1 MPKGS
6 YVDDA
11 LLECFKQKCS
21 ENVPVSNAL
30 LMINIFFLNVRL
42 MLMYY

>member
-1 MPKGS
+1 MPKES
-6 YVDDA
+6 DVDDA
-11 LLECFKQKCS
+11 LLEWFKQQGI

-30 LMINIFFLNVRL
+30 ILITIFFLNVRL